1 MAVWLIL
8 RQAPEM
14 PLSVHPLT
22 PDRLADLDTVFHAR
36 GCSVAKSCYCMYYR
50 LSGKG
55 MDLKTGETRT
65 SGGRAAMAK
74 LTEGEIPPGLL
85 GYKDGKA
92 VGWVSLGPRKDFVR
106 LANSPTMRS
115 IDDKPVW
122 SIICFVV
129 PSEYRKQGVAHEL
142 LAAAVE
148 FARARDATL
157 LEAYPVDRDAPEAP
171 NASWFGSRSMFVK
184 AGFSEVARHKPTRP
198 IVRLKLACSR
208 KAGA

>member
-22 PDRLADLDTVFHAR
+22 PDRLPDLDTVFHAR

-85 GYKDGKA
+85 GYKVGKA
-92 VGWVSLGPRKDFVR
+92 VGWVSLGPRTHFVR